1 MSTLEREIQL
11 RLMRTYKGW
20 KTIGKTTKWCVGAV
34 LQWELGSFRVL
45 NYTRNTLNAFGL
57 TIMTQARDAT
67 ETRSTSKTGK
77 RGSASIAATPSTR
90 AATLPET
97 RLVAVA
103 GATAIAKAIFTKKAL
118 RATGNGLRYNASE
131 LIARLTPGLTE
142 AVSIVM
148 RGKEIRIT
156 EDDPLLTTQK
166 AADLLGVSRPHIVK
180 LLDENEIA
188 AAPKKG
194 NQRRVFRSAV
204 LNYKRANAKMRR
216 ESLAELTVFSQSAK
230 MGY

>member
-1 MSTLEREIQL
+1 
-11 RLMRTYKGW
+11 
-20 KTIGKTTKWCVGAV
+20 
-34 LQWELGSFRVL
+34 
-45 NYTRNTLNAFGL
+45 
-57 TIMTQARDAT
+57 MTQARDAT
-67 ETRSTSKTGK
+67 ETRSTLKTGK
-77 RGSASIAATPSTR
+77 RGSASTAATPSTR

-97 RLVAVA
+97 RQAAVA
-103 GATAIAKAIFTKKAL
+103 GAKAIATTLFTKKAM
-118 RATGNGLRYNASE
+118 RAKGNSLGYNAAE
-131 LIARLTPGLTE
+131 LIARLTPSLTE

-156 EDDPLLTTQK
+156 EDDPLLTTQQ

-204 LNYKRANAKMRR
+204 LNYKRANAKLRH
-216 ESLAELTVFSQSAK
+216 ESLAELTAFSQSAK
-230 MGY
+230 IGY